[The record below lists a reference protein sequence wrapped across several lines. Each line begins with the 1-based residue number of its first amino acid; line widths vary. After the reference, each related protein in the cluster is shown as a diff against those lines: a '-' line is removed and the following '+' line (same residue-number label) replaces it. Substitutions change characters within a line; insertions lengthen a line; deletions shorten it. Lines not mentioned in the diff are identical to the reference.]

1 MTREL
6 AQRLFGVLTGALV
19 GYVFGWILGWSVFD
33 PNSDVWALAAAVGAM
48 LGLLMGVAPG
58 FWLRAGML
66 VGAAIGLYLGWILR
80 TLLFGDVP
88 GGIGLFL
95 ILGGALVG
103 GLVGAR
109 PTFQGGASLRTL
121 VCAAYIG
128 FFGGFLVDVILR
140 DVILGVV
147 KTHSIL
153 GQAPA
158 VIVCGVIGG
167 LLGGWL
173 GRKER
178 ATRSAASGESGP

>member
-1 MTREL
+1 VTPAL
-6 AQRLFGVLTGALV
+6 AKRLLGVFTGALV
-19 GYVFGWILGWSVFD
+19 GYAFGWILGWSVFD
-33 PNSDVWALAAAVGAM
+33 PNSDVWALAAAVGAL
-48 LGLLMGVAPG
+48 LGLLIGVAPG
-58 FWLRAGML
+58 FWRRDGML
-66 VGAAIGLYLGWILR
+66 IGAAIGLYLGWILR

-95 ILGGALVG
+95 ILGGAIAG

-121 VCAAYIG
+121 VCVAYVG
-128 FFGGFLVDVILR
+128 FFGGFLVDVILL
-140 DVILGVV
+140 DVILGWV

-158 VIVCGVIGG
+158 VIACGVVGG
-167 LLGGWL
+167 LLGGWR

-178 ATRSAASGESGP
+178 RANSTA

>member
-1 MTREL
+1 MTKEL
-6 AQRLFGVLTGALV
+6 ARRLFGVFTGALV
-19 GYVFGWILGWSVFD
+19 GYVLGWILGWSLFD
-33 PNSDVWALAAAVGAM
+33 PDSDVWALAAAVGAM
-48 LGLLMGVAPG
+48 LGLLIGLTPG

-66 VGAAIGLYLGWILR
+66 IGAAIGLYLGWILR

-121 VCAAYIG
+121 VCAAYVG

-140 DVILGVV
+140 NVILGLI

-167 LLGGWL
+167 FFGGRF
-173 GRKER
+173 GQR
-178 ATRSAASGESGP
+178 AMSK